1 MSPNMLLNQNSFV
14 KITDDGELSISARSV
29 AEAKIAIKEL
39 KLKKKEYAL
48 VKREISQ
55 QQKQIRAEYTDQV
68 RQRGSKF
75 RGGGSVGRLVR
86 TVQTINRD
94 ADRRSLAQ
102 ELAPLE
108 QQKNAVE
115 VVITAIDQK
124 ILQVE
129 RFIVENS

>member
-1 MSPNMLLNQNSFV
+1 NSFV

-115 VVITAIDQK
+115 AVITAIDQK
-124 ILQVE
+124 ILRVE

>member
-1 MSPNMLLNQNSFV
+1 
-14 KITDDGELSISARSV
+14 V

-39 KLKKKEYAL
+39 KLKKKEYVL

-75 RGGGSVGRLVR
+75 RGGGNMGRLIR
-86 TVQTINRD
+86 TVQTVNRD

-102 ELAPLE
+102 KLAPLE
-108 QQKNAVE
+108 EQKNT
-115 VVITAIDQK
+115 IDTIINAIDQT
-124 ILQVE
+124 ILQLE

>member
-1 MSPNMLLNQNSFV
+1 MLPNQNNFV
-14 KITDDGELSISARSV
+14 TITDNGELTISAQSV

-48 VKREISQ
+48 TKREISQ

-68 RQRGSKF
+68 RRKGSKF
-75 RGGGSVGRLVR
+75 RAGGSVGRLVR
-86 TVQTINRD
+86 TVQTIKRD
-94 ADRRSLAQ
+94 ADRRILAQ

-108 QQKNAVE
+108 QQKNAIE
-115 VVITAIDQK
+115 AVINSIDQK

-129 RFIVENS
+129 KSIIENS